1 MSCIGRARYRTFFR
15 LMSSPKN
22 RDGSSNKQPKT
33 LETQRGRWDDLVYT
47 LPLGGDINTA
57 IKLEL
62 GYLGGMVQQ
71 EFIFKGSS
79 SSSGPITLATS
90 SGGLGTMPALM
101 VGKQGN
107 R

>member
-1 MSCIGRARYRTFFR
+1 M
-15 LMSSPKN
+15 
-22 RDGSSNKQPKT
+22 QPKM
-33 LETQRGRWDDLVYT
+33 LEIQRGRWDYLVYT
-47 LPLGGDINTA
+47 LPLGVDINTA

-71 EFIFKGSS
+71 EFMFKG

-90 SGGLGTMPALM
+90 SGGLGAMPALM

-107 R
+107 K